1 MNKLT
6 VRHLRKAGACSDQ
19 VRLFERT
26 FPNGVRPTMRAW
38 AKAWAAGLDVF
49 WCASLLRG
57 PALAEYE
64 RVRGPALAE
73 YERVRGPAWAEYE
86 RVRGPAWAEYE
97 RVRGA
102 AWAEHERVT
111 GAAWAEYERV
121 RGPALAEYERVRG
134 PAFTKALRQTLDG
147 EG

>member
-64 RVRGPALAE
+64 RVRGPA
-73 YERVRGPAWAEYE
+73 
-86 RVRGPAWAEYE
+86 WAEYE

-102 AWAEHERVT
+102 AWAEYERVT
-111 GAAWAEYERV
+111 GPALAEYERV